1 MEAVYS
7 RADKSLLALAAS
19 NEGADVVGHEA
30 IEMAIKLFK
39 TTDSESGR
47 PPVGIGTFFVI
58 VGMAV
63 LFFLLAQA
71 MVSHR
76 FFRGGHDSGH
86 GYVVQ

>member
-1 MEAVYS
+1 
-7 RADKSLLALAAS
+7 
-19 NEGADVVGHEA
+19 
-30 IEMAIKLFK
+30 MAIKLK

-47 PPVGIGTFFVI
+47 HPVGIGTFFVI

-76 FFRGGHDSGH
+76 FFRGGRDSGR
-86 GYVVQ
+86 GYIVQ

>member
-1 MEAVYS
+1 
-7 RADKSLLALAAS
+7 
-19 NEGADVVGHEA
+19 VGGCEA
-30 IEMAIKLFK
+30 IEMAIKFR